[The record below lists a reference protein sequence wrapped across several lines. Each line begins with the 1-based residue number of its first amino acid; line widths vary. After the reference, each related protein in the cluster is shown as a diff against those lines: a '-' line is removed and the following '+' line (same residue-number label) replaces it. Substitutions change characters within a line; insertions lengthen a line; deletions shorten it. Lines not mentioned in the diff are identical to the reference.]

1 MMVRI
6 AILLAIVFAV
16 PAHAAADCFYDGV
29 QYPEGS
35 RVGVLVCENGQWVLR
50 P

>member
-1 MMVRI
+1 MIARL
-6 AILLAIVFAV
+6 AILIVILTAT
-16 PAHAAADCFYDGV
+16 PAYAAADCFYDGV

-35 RVGVLVCENGQWVLR
+35 RVGVLVCENGEWVLR